1 MLLITV
7 ALGVSLLGQ
16 EFASPSR
23 VYSFGCGGLDQPE
36 RTDFFDKPTA
46 EFVTVAPPAD
56 HERWMHRTF
65 LGFDEQ
71 KYGFSRVEFFVH
83 PVPTTEYSGDWGD
96 DPSKVTAMQFYVRMV
111 SSTSQKESWY
121 LLKDER
127 QYQRGEL
134 LFVQPPRN
142 ESDQPG
148 TNESSEPHNPL
159 DDW

>member
-16 EFASPSR
+16 EPASPSR
-23 VYSFGCGGLDQPE
+23 VYSFGCGGPDQPE

-96 DPSKVTAMQFYVRMV
+96 DPSKVTAMQF
-111 SSTSQKESWY
+111 
-121 LLKDER
+121 
-127 QYQRGEL
+127 
-134 LFVQPPRN
+134 
-142 ESDQPG
+142 
-148 TNESSEPHNPL
+148 
-159 DDW
+159 